1 MRKENAPMRARKPLE
16 EWDRRAFLQF
26 LGVGALGLAMPGGK
40 MLGTERP
47 GTKPLRG
54 IFPVAQTPF
63 TESNKLDLDTLIEE
77 VRCIDRGGVHG
88 FVWPQMASEWM
99 TLSEAERLE
108 GNEAIAST
116 GKKLRPAIVIG
127 VQSSG
132 MGSAIKYAKHAE
144 KGGAASAEKFGPA
157 QDLYL

>member
-1 MRKENAPMRARKPLE
+1 MNSCNSWASAR
-16 EWDRRAFLQF
+16 W
-26 LGVGALGLAMPGGK
+26 ALRCLAGGFSAAR
-40 MLGTERP
+40 LLVR
-47 GTKPLRG
+47 KPLRG

-63 TESNKLDLDTLIEE
+63 TESNKLDLDSLIEE
-77 VRCIDRGGVHG
+77 VRFIDRGGVHG

-127 VQSSG
+127 VQ
-132 MGSAIKYAKHAE
+132 APNVATAVKYAKHAE
-144 KGGAASAEKFGPA
+144 KVGADAIISLPPVRE
-157 QDLYL
+157 